1 MAANNLDALINRE
14 ITVLMGGWSA
24 EREISLKT
32 GRAVTDSIKSLGLKV
47 SGVDLTSPEDIEKII
62 NSLDLVFIALHG
74 RGGEDGN
81 IQKVLEENKIQFTGS
96 NSGACEVAMNKAE
109 TKKIW
114 RDLSLPTPDFVEIR
128 NAGTPNL
135 ETIPFLSGENDVS
148 PLEAS
153 FVVKPAREGSSFGIS
168 IVHPEEKTSLE
179 DAMKKAIEYDDILIV
194 EAFVEGD
201 EITVP
206 ILGEEILTPI
216 TIKPKNLFYDFEAKY
231 LRQDT
236 EYLKSDLN
244 PEEFDA
250 VKEFS
255 LNAFSCLG
263 CEGWGRV
270 DLIKDRNNNFQIIEV
285 NTVPGLTETS
295 LVPKSASFEGIDFN
309 SLITRILNTACVK
322 Q

>member
-74 RGGEDGN
+74 RGGEDGY
-81 IQKVLEENKIQFTGS
+81 IQKILEENKIQFTGS

-135 ETIPFLSGENDVS
+135 ETTPFLSGENDVS

-309 SLITRILNTACVK
+309 SLITRILNTACFE

>member
-1 MAANNLDALINRE
+1 MATNNLDALIHRE

-32 GRAVTDSIKSLGLKV
+32 GKAVTNSIRSLGLKV
-47 SGVDLTSPEDIEKII
+47 RDIDLISPDEIEKII

-74 RGGEDGN
+74 RGGEDGY
-81 IQKVLEENKIQFTGS
+81 IQKILEENKIQFTGS
-96 NSGACEVAMNKAE
+96 SSGACEVAMNKAE

-135 ETIPFLSGENDVS
+135 ETTPFLSGENDVS

-168 IVHPEEKTSLE
+168 IVHPEGKASLE
-179 DAMKKAIEYDDILIV
+179 DAMKEAIKYDDILIV

-231 LRQDT
+231 LSEDT

-244 PEEFDA
+244 PEEFSA

-309 SLITRILNTACVK
+309 SLVTRILNTACVK

>member
-74 RGGEDGN
+74 RGGEDGYL
-81 IQKVLEENKIQFTGS
+81 QKILEENKIQFTGS

-135 ETIPFLSGENDVS
+135 ETTPFLSGENDVS

-309 SLITRILNTACVK
+309 SLITRILNTACFE

>member
-47 SGVDLTSPEDIEKII
+47 RGVDLTSPEEIEKII

-74 RGGEDGN
+74 RGGEDGY
-81 IQKVLEENKIQFTGS
+81 IQKILEENKIQFTGS
-96 NSGACEVAMNKAE
+96 NSGASEVAMNKAE

-135 ETIPFLSGENDVS
+135 ETTPFLSGENDVS

-231 LRQDT
+231 LREDT

>member
-1 MAANNLDALINRE
+1 MATNNLDALIHRE

-32 GRAVTDSIKSLGLKV
+32 GKAVTNSIRSLGLKV
-47 SGVDLTSPEDIEKII
+47 RDIDLISPQEIEKII

-74 RGGEDGN
+74 RGGEDGY
-81 IQKVLEENKIQFTGS
+81 IQKILEENKIQFTGS
-96 NSGACEVAMNKAE
+96 NSSACEVTMNKVE

-128 NAGTPNL
+128 NAGSPNL
-135 ETIPFLSGENDVS
+135 ETTPFLSGENDVS
-148 PLEAS
+148 PLEES

-168 IVHPEEKTSLE
+168 IVHPEEETSLE

-194 EAFVEGD
+194 EAFVDGD

-216 TIKPKNLFYDFEAKY
+216 TIRPKNLFYDFEAKY
-231 LRQDT
+231 LREDT

-244 PEEFDA
+244 PEEFSA

-270 DLIKDRNNNFQIIEV
+270 DLIKDSNNNFQIIEV

-309 SLITRILNTACVK
+309 SLVTRILNTACVK

>member
-1 MAANNLDALINRE
+1 MATNNLDTLIDRE

-32 GRAVTDSIKSLGLKV
+32 GKAVTNSIRSLGLKV
-47 SGVDLTSPEDIEKII
+47 RDIDLISPDEIEKII

-74 RGGEDGN
+74 RGGEDGY
-81 IQKVLEENKIQFTGS
+81 IQKILEENKIQFTGS

-135 ETIPFLSGENDVS
+135 ETTPFLSGENDVS

-168 IVHPEEKTSLE
+168 IVHPEEGISLE
-179 DAMKKAIEYDDILIV
+179 EAMKKAIEYDDILIV

-206 ILGEEILTPI
+206 VLGEEILTPI
-216 TIKPKNLFYDFEAKY
+216 TIRPKNLFYDFEAKY
-231 LRQDT
+231 LREDT
-236 EYLKSDLN
+236 EYFKSDLN
-244 PEEFDA
+244 SEEFDA

-270 DLIKDRNNNFQIIEV
+270 DLIKDRNNNFQIIEI

-295 LVPKSASFEGIDFN
+295 LVPKSASFEGINFD
-309 SLITRILNTACVK
+309 SLIARILNTACVK

>member
-47 SGVDLTSPEDIEKII
+47 RGVDLTSPEDIEKII

-96 NSGACEVAMNKAE
+96 NSGASEVAMNKAE

-135 ETIPFLSGENDVS
+135 ETTPFLSGENDVS

-194 EAFVEGD
+194 EALGEGD

-309 SLITRILNTACVK
+309 SLITRILNTACFK

>member
-74 RGGEDGN
+74 RGGEDGY
-81 IQKVLEENKIQFTGS
+81 IQKILEENKIQFTGS

-135 ETIPFLSGENDVS
+135 ETTPFLSGENDVS

-231 LRQDT
+231 LREDT

>member
-1 MAANNLDALINRE
+1 
-14 ITVLMGGWSA
+14 
-24 EREISLKT
+24 
-32 GRAVTDSIKSLGLKV
+32 
-47 SGVDLTSPEDIEKII
+47 
-62 NSLDLVFIALHG
+62 
-74 RGGEDGN
+74 
-81 IQKVLEENKIQFTGS
+81 
-96 NSGACEVAMNKAE
+96 MNKAE

-135 ETIPFLSGENDVS
+135 ETTPFLSGENDVS

-153 FVVKPAREGSSFGIS
+153 FVVKPAREGSSLGIS
-168 IVHPEEKTSLE
+168 IVHPEGKISLE
-179 DAMKKAIEYDDILIV
+179 DAMKEAIKYDDILIV
-194 EAFVEGD
+194 EAFVEGE

-206 ILGEEILTPI
+206 ILGEEALTPV

-231 LRQDT
+231 LREDT

-244 PEEFDA
+244 PEEFTA
-250 VKEFS
+250 IKEFS

-270 DLIKDRNNNFQIIEV
+270 DLIKDRNNNFQIIEI

-295 LVPKSASFEGIDFN
+295 LVPKSASFGGIGFD
-309 SLITRILNTACVK
+309 SLIVRILNTACFK

>member
-74 RGGEDGN
+74 RGGEDGY
-81 IQKVLEENKIQFTGS
+81 IQKILEENKIQFTGS
-96 NSGACEVAMNKAE
+96 NSGASEVAMNKAE

-135 ETIPFLSGENDVS
+135 ETTPFLSGENDVS

>member
-1 MAANNLDALINRE
+1 MASNNLDALINRE

-32 GRAVTDSIKSLGLKV
+32 GEAVTDSIKSLGLKV
-47 SGVDLTSPEDIEKII
+47 RSVDLASPEEIEKII

-74 RGGEDGN
+74 RGGEDGY
-81 IQKVLEENKIQFTGS
+81 IQKILEENEIQFTGS

-114 RDLSLPTPDFVEIR
+114 RDLSLPTPDFVEVR

-135 ETIPFLSGENDVS
+135 ETIPFLSGETDIS

-168 IVHPEEKTSLE
+168 IVHPEGKISLE
-179 DAMKKAIEYDDILIV
+179 DAMKKAIKYDDILIV
-194 EAFVEGD
+194 EAFVEGE

-231 LRQDT
+231 LREDT

-244 PEEFDA
+244 PEEFRA

-255 LNAFSCLG
+255 LSAFSCLG
-263 CEGWGRV
+263 CKGWGRV
-270 DLIKDRNNNFQIIEV
+270 DLIKDRNNNFQIIEI

-295 LVPKSASFEGIDFN
+295 LVPKSASLEGIDFD
-309 SLITRILNTACVK
+309 SLINRILNTACVK
-322 Q
+322 

>member
-47 SGVDLTSPEDIEKII
+47 RGVDLTSPEEIEKII

-74 RGGEDGN
+74 RGGEDGYL
-81 IQKVLEENKIQFTGS
+81 QKILEENKIQFTGS

-135 ETIPFLSGENDVS
+135 ETTPFLSGENDVS

-231 LRQDT
+231 LREDT

-309 SLITRILNTACVK
+309 SLITRILNTACFK

>member
-1 MAANNLDALINRE
+1 MTSNNLDNLIDRE

-32 GRAVTDSIKSLGLKV
+32 GKAVTNSIRSLGLKV
-47 SGVDLTSPEDIEKII
+47 RAIDLISPDKIKNII

-74 RGGEDGN
+74 RGGEDGY
-81 IQKVLEENKIQFTGS
+81 IQKILEESKVQFTGS
-96 NSGACEVAMNKAE
+96 NSAACEVAMNKAE

-135 ETIPFLSGENDVS
+135 ETIPFLSGENDIS
-148 PLEAS
+148 PLDTS

-168 IVHPEEKTSLE
+168 IVHPEGKISLE
-179 DAMKKAIEYDDILIV
+179 DAMKEAIKYDDILLV
-194 EAFVEGD
+194 EAFVEGE

-206 ILGEEILTPI
+206 ILGEEALTPI
-216 TIKPKNLFYDFEAKY
+216 TIKPKSLFYDFEAKY
-231 LRQDT
+231 LRRDT
-236 EYLKSDLN
+236 EYLKSDLK
-244 PEEFDA
+244 PEELSA

-263 CEGWGRV
+263 CKGWGRV
-270 DLIKDRNNNFQIIEV
+270 DLIKDMNNNFQIIEI

-295 LVPKSASFEGIDFN
+295 LVPKSASFEGIDFD
-309 SLITRILNTACVK
+309 SLITGILNTACVK
-322 Q
+322 K

>member
-1 MAANNLDALINRE
+1 MSSNNLDALKDRE

-24 EREISLKT
+24 EREISLNT

-47 SGVDLTSPEDIEKII
+47 RGVDLTFPEEIEKII
-62 NSLDLVFIALHG
+62 SSLDLVFIALHG
-74 RGGEDGN
+74 RGGEDGY
-81 IQKVLEENKIQFTGS
+81 IQKILEENKIHFTGS

-114 RDLSLPTPDFVEIR
+114 RDLSIPTPDFVEIR

-135 ETIPFLSGENDVS
+135 ETIPFLSGENDIS
-148 PLEAS
+148 PLDTS

-168 IVHPEEKTSLE
+168 IVHPEGKISLE
-179 DAMKKAIEYDDILIV
+179 DAMKEAIKYDDILLV
-194 EAFVEGD
+194 EAFVEGE

-206 ILGEEILTPI
+206 ILGEEALTPI

-231 LRQDT
+231 LRRDT

-244 PEEFDA
+244 PEELSA

-263 CEGWGRV
+263 CKGWGRV
-270 DLIKDRNNNFQIIEV
+270 DLIKDMNNNFQIIEI

-295 LVPKSASFEGIDFN
+295 LVPKSASFEGIDFD
-309 SLITRILNTACVK
+309 SLITGILNTACVK
-322 Q
+322 K

>member
-47 SGVDLTSPEDIEKII
+47 RGVDLTSPEEIEKII

-74 RGGEDGN
+74 RGGEDGYL
-81 IQKVLEENKIQFTGS
+81 QKILEENKIQFTGS

-135 ETIPFLSGENDVS
+135 ETTPFLSGENDVS

-231 LRQDT
+231 LREDT

>member
-1 MAANNLDALINRE
+1 MTTNNLDTLIHRE

-32 GRAVTDSIKSLGLKV
+32 GKAVTNSIRSLGLKV
-47 SGVDLTSPEDIEKII
+47 RDIDLMSPDEIEKII

-74 RGGEDGN
+74 RGGEDGY
-81 IQKVLEENKIQFTGS
+81 IQKILEENKIQFTGS
-96 NSGACEVAMNKAE
+96 SSDACKIAMNKAE

-114 RDLSLPTPDFVEIR
+114 RDLSLPTPDFVEVR

-168 IVHPEEKTSLE
+168 IVHPEGKTSLE
-179 DAMKKAIEYDDILIV
+179 DAMKEAIKYDDILIV

-231 LRQDT
+231 LSEDT

-244 PEEFDA
+244 PEEFSA

-295 LVPKSASFEGIDFN
+295 LVPKSASFKGIDFN
-309 SLITRILNTACVK
+309 SLIARILNTACVK

>member
-1 MAANNLDALINRE
+1 MATNNLDTLIHRE

-32 GRAVTDSIKSLGLKV
+32 GKAVTNSIRSLGLKV
-47 SGVDLTSPEDIEKII
+47 RDIDLISPDEIEKII

-74 RGGEDGN
+74 RGGEDGY
-81 IQKVLEENKIQFTGS
+81 IQKILEENKIQFTGS
-96 NSGACEVAMNKAE
+96 SSGACEVAMNKAE

-114 RDLSLPTPDFVEIR
+114 RDLSLPTPDFVEVR

-135 ETIPFLSGENDVS
+135 ETTPFLSGENDVS

-168 IVHPEEKTSLE
+168 IVHPEGKTSLE
-179 DAMKKAIEYDDILIV
+179 DAMKEAIKYDDILIV

-231 LRQDT
+231 LREDT

-244 PEEFDA
+244 PEEFTA
-250 VKEFS
+250 IKEFS

-270 DLIKDRNNNFQIIEV
+270 DLIKDRNNNFQIIEI

-295 LVPKSASFEGIDFN
+295 LVPKSASFEGINFD
-309 SLITRILNTACVK
+309 SLVTRILNTACVK
-322 Q
+322 

>member
-1 MAANNLDALINRE
+1 MSSNNLDALKDRE
-14 ITVLMGGWSA
+14 ISVLMGGWSA
-24 EREISLKT
+24 EREISLNT

-47 SGVDLTSPEDIEKII
+47 RGVDLTFPEEIEKII
-62 NSLDLVFIALHG
+62 SSLDLVFIALHG
-74 RGGEDGN
+74 RGGEDGY
-81 IQKVLEENKIQFTGS
+81 IQKILEENKIQFTGS

-114 RDLSLPTPDFVEIR
+114 RDLSLPTPDFVEVR

-168 IVHPEEKTSLE
+168 IVHPEGKTSLE
-179 DAMKKAIEYDDILIV
+179 DAMKEAIKYDDILIV

-231 LRQDT
+231 LSEDT

-244 PEEFDA
+244 PEEFSA

-270 DLIKDRNNNFQIIEV
+270 DLIKDSNNNFQIIEV

-295 LVPKSASFEGIDFN
+295 LVPKSASFEGINFD

>member
-47 SGVDLTSPEDIEKII
+47 RGVDLTSPEEIEKII

-74 RGGEDGN
+74 RGGEDGYL
-81 IQKVLEENKIQFTGS
+81 QKILEENKIQFTGS

-135 ETIPFLSGENDVS
+135 ETTPFLSGENDVS

>member
-1 MAANNLDALINRE
+1 MSSNNLDALKDRE

-24 EREISLKT
+24 EREISLNT

-47 SGVDLTSPEDIEKII
+47 RGVDLTFPEEIEKII
-62 NSLDLVFIALHG
+62 SSLDLVFIALHG
-74 RGGEDGN
+74 RGGEDGY
-81 IQKVLEENKIQFTGS
+81 IQKILEENKIQFTGS
-96 NSGACEVAMNKAE
+96 SSGACEVAMNKAE

-114 RDLSLPTPDFVEIR
+114 RDLSLPTPDFVEVR

-168 IVHPEEKTSLE
+168 IVHPEGKTSLE
-179 DAMKKAIEYDDILIV
+179 DAMKEAIKYDDILIV

-231 LRQDT
+231 LSEDT

-244 PEEFDA
+244 PEEFSA

-270 DLIKDRNNNFQIIEV
+270 DLIKDSNNNFQIIEV

-309 SLITRILNTACVK
+309 SLVTRILNTACVK

>member
-47 SGVDLTSPEDIEKII
+47 RGVDLTSQEEIEKII

-74 RGGEDGN
+74 RGGEDGY
-81 IQKVLEENKIQFTGS
+81 IQKILEENKIQFTGS

-135 ETIPFLSGENDVS
+135 ETTPFLSGENDVS

-231 LRQDT
+231 LREDT

>member
-1 MAANNLDALINRE
+1 MATNNLDALIHRE
-14 ITVLMGGWSA
+14 ITVLKGGWAA

-32 GRAVTDSIKSLGLKV
+32 GKAVTNSIRSLGLKV
-47 SGVDLTSPEDIEKII
+47 RDIDLISPDEIEKII

-74 RGGEDGN
+74 RGGEDGY
-81 IQKVLEENKIQFTGS
+81 IQKILEENKIQFTGS
-96 NSGACEVAMNKAE
+96 SSGACEVAMNKAE

-114 RDLSLPTPDFVEIR
+114 RDLSLPTPDFVEVR

-135 ETIPFLSGENDVS
+135 ETIPFLSGENDIS

-168 IVHPEEKTSLE
+168 IVHPEGKTSLE
-179 DAMKKAIEYDDILIV
+179 DAMKEAIKYDDILIV

-231 LRQDT
+231 LSEDT

-244 PEEFDA
+244 PEEFSA

-270 DLIKDRNNNFQIIEV
+270 DLIKDSNNNFQIIEV

-309 SLITRILNTACVK
+309 SLITRILNTACFK

>member
-1 MAANNLDALINRE
+1 MTTNNLDTLIDRE

-32 GRAVTDSIKSLGLKV
+32 GKAVTDSIKSLGLKV
-47 SGVDLTSPEDIEKII
+47 RDIDLISPEEIEKMI

-74 RGGEDGN
+74 RGGEDGY
-81 IQKVLEENKIQFTGS
+81 IQKILEENKIQFTGS
-96 NSGACEVAMNKAE
+96 SSGACEVAMNKAE

-135 ETIPFLSGENDVS
+135 ETTPFLSGENDVS

-231 LRQDT
+231 LREDT

-244 PEEFDA
+244 PEEFGA

-295 LVPKSASFEGIDFN
+295 LVPKSASFQGIDFD

-322 Q
+322 

>member
-47 SGVDLTSPEDIEKII
+47 RSVDLTSPEELEKIV

-74 RGGEDGN
+74 RGGEDGYV
-81 IQKVLEENKIQFTGS
+81 QKILEENKIQFTGS
-96 NSGACEVAMNKAE
+96 SSGACEVAMNKAE

-114 RDLSLPTPDFVEIR
+114 RDLSLPTPDFVEIK
-128 NAGTPNL
+128 NAGTSNL
-135 ETIPFLSGENDVS
+135 ETIPFLSGENDIS
-148 PLEAS
+148 PLETS

-168 IVHPEEKTSLE
+168 IVHPEEKISLE

>member
-1 MAANNLDALINRE
+1 MTSNNLDALKDRE

-24 EREISLKT
+24 EREISLNT
-32 GRAVTDSIKSLGLKV
+32 GKAVTDSIKSLNLKV
-47 SGVDLTSPEDIEKII
+47 RSVDLTSPEEIEKLI

-74 RGGEDGN
+74 RGGEDGY
-81 IQKVLEENKIQFTGS
+81 IQKILEESKIQFTGS
-96 NSGACEVAMNKAE
+96 NSDACEVAMNKVE

-148 PLEAS
+148 SLDAS

-168 IVHPEEKTSLE
+168 IVYPEGKISLE
-179 DAMKKAIEYDDILIV
+179 DAMKEAIKFDEILMV
-194 EAFVEGD
+194 EAFVEGE

-206 ILGEEILTPI
+206 ILGDEILTPV
-216 TIKPKNLFYDFEAKY
+216 TIKSKNLFYDFEAKY
-231 LRQDT
+231 LRKDT

-244 PEEFDA
+244 PEEFTA

-295 LVPKSASFEGIDFN
+295 LVPKSASFEGMDFDG
-309 SLITRILNTACVK
+309 LIIRILNTACAK
-322 Q
+322 

>member
-47 SGVDLTSPEDIEKII
+47 SGVDLTSPEDIENII

-74 RGGEDGN
+74 RGGEDGY
-81 IQKVLEENKIQFTGS
+81 IQKILEENKIQFTGS

-135 ETIPFLSGENDVS
+135 ETTPFLSGENDVS

>member
-1 MAANNLDALINRE
+1 MATNNLDALIHRE

-32 GRAVTDSIKSLGLKV
+32 GKAVTNSIRSLGLKV
-47 SGVDLTSPEDIEKII
+47 RDIDLISPDEIEKII

-74 RGGEDGN
+74 RGGEDGY
-81 IQKVLEENKIQFTGS
+81 IQKILEENKIQFTGS
-96 NSGACEVAMNKAE
+96 SSGACEVAMNKAE

-114 RDLSLPTPDFVEIR
+114 RDLSLPTPDFVEVR

-168 IVHPEEKTSLE
+168 IVHPEGKTSLE
-179 DAMKKAIEYDDILIV
+179 DAMKEAIKYDDILIV

-231 LRQDT
+231 LSEDT

-244 PEEFDA
+244 PEEFSA

-270 DLIKDRNNNFQIIEV
+270 DLIKDINNNFQIIEV

-295 LVPKSASFEGIDFN
+295 LVPKSASFEDINFD
-309 SLITRILNTACVK
+309 SLITRILKTACVK
-322 Q
+322 

>member
-1 MAANNLDALINRE
+1 MISNNLDNLMDRE

-32 GRAVTDSIKSLGLKV
+32 GKAVTNSIKSLGLRV
-47 SGVDLTSPEDIEKII
+47 RAIDLISPDKIENII

-74 RGGEDGN
+74 RGGEDGY
-81 IQKVLEENKIQFTGS
+81 IQKILEESKIQFTGS
-96 NSGACEVAMNKAE
+96 NSDACEVAMNKAE

-135 ETIPFLSGENDVS
+135 ETTPFLSGENDVS
-148 PLEAS
+148 PLDAS

-168 IVHPEEKTSLE
+168 IVHPEGKISLE
-179 DAMKKAIEYDDILIV
+179 DAMKEAIKYDDILMV
-194 EAFVEGD
+194 EAFVDGE

-206 ILGEEILTPI
+206 ILGEEALTPI
-216 TIKPKNLFYDFEAKY
+216 TIKPKNLFYDFESKY
-231 LRQDT
+231 LRKDT

-244 PEEFDA
+244 PEEFRA

-270 DLIKDRNNNFQIIEV
+270 DLIKDRNNNFQIIEI

-295 LVPKSASFEGIDFN
+295 LVPKSASFEGINFD
-309 SLITRILNTACVK
+309 SLVTRILNTACVK
-322 Q
+322 

>member
-1 MAANNLDALINRE
+1 MASNNLDALINRE

-32 GRAVTDSIKSLGLKV
+32 GEAVTDSIKSLGLKV
-47 SGVDLTSPEDIEKII
+47 RSVDLASPEEIEKII

-74 RGGEDGN
+74 RGGEDGY
-81 IQKVLEENKIQFTGS
+81 IQKILEENEIQFTGS

-114 RDLSLPTPDFVEIR
+114 RDLSLPTPDFVEVR

-135 ETIPFLSGENDVS
+135 ETIPFLSGETDIS

-168 IVHPEEKTSLE
+168 IVHPEGKISLE
-179 DAMKKAIEYDDILIV
+179 DAMKKAIKYDDILIV
-194 EAFVEGD
+194 EAFVEGE

-231 LRQDT
+231 LREDT

-244 PEEFDA
+244 PEEFRA

-255 LNAFSCLG
+255 LSAFSCLG
-263 CEGWGRV
+263 CKGWGRV
-270 DLIKDRNNNFQIIEV
+270 DLIKDRNNNFQIIEI

-295 LVPKSASFEGIDFN
+295 LVPKSASFEGIDFD

-322 Q
+322 

>member
-1 MAANNLDALINRE
+1 MATNNLDTLIHRE

-32 GRAVTDSIKSLGLKV
+32 GKAVTNSIRSLGLKV
-47 SGVDLTSPEDIEKII
+47 RDIDLISPDEIEKII

-74 RGGEDGN
+74 RGGEDGY
-81 IQKVLEENKIQFTGS
+81 IQKILEENKIQFTGS
-96 NSGACEVAMNKAE
+96 SSGACEVAMNKAE

-114 RDLSLPTPDFVEIR
+114 RDLSLPTPDFVEVR

-168 IVHPEEKTSLE
+168 IVHPEGKTSLE
-179 DAMKKAIEYDDILIV
+179 DAMKEAIKYDDILIV

-231 LRQDT
+231 LSEDT

-244 PEEFDA
+244 PEEFSA

-270 DLIKDRNNNFQIIEV
+270 DLIKDSNNNFQIIEV

-309 SLITRILNTACVK
+309 SLVTRILNTACVK

>member
-1 MAANNLDALINRE
+1 MAANNLDALTNRE

-96 NSGACEVAMNKAE
+96 NSGASEVAMNKAE

-135 ETIPFLSGENDVS
+135 ETTPFLSGENDVS

-179 DAMKKAIEYDDILIV
+179 DAMKKAMEYDDILIV

>member
-1 MAANNLDALINRE
+1 MAANNLDALVNRE
-14 ITVLMGGWSA
+14 VTVLMGGWSA

-47 SGVDLTSPEDIEKII
+47 RGVDLTSPEEIEKII

-74 RGGEDGN
+74 RGGEDGY
-81 IQKVLEENKIQFTGS
+81 IQKILEENKIQFTGS

-135 ETIPFLSGENDVS
+135 ETTPFLSGENDVS

-168 IVHPEEKTSLE
+168 IVHPEEETSLE

-206 ILGEEILTPI
+206 ILGEEILVPI

-231 LRQDT
+231 LREDT
-236 EYLKSDLN
+236 EYLQSDLK

-295 LVPKSASFEGIDFN
+295 LVPKSASFKGIDFN

>member
-1 MAANNLDALINRE
+1 
-14 ITVLMGGWSA
+14 
-24 EREISLKT
+24 
-32 GRAVTDSIKSLGLKV
+32 
-47 SGVDLTSPEDIEKII
+47 
-62 NSLDLVFIALHG
+62 
-74 RGGEDGN
+74 
-81 IQKVLEENKIQFTGS
+81 
-96 NSGACEVAMNKAE
+96 MNKAE

-135 ETIPFLSGENDVS
+135 ETIPFLSGENDIS
-148 PLEAS
+148 PLDTS

-168 IVHPEEKTSLE
+168 IVHPEGKIALE
-179 DAMKKAIEYDDILIV
+179 DAMKEAIKYDDILLV
-194 EAFVEGD
+194 EAFVEGE

-206 ILGEEILTPI
+206 ILGEEALTPI

-231 LRQDT
+231 LRRDT

-244 PEEFDA
+244 PEELSA

-263 CEGWGRV
+263 CKGWGRV
-270 DLIKDRNNNFQIIEV
+270 DLIKDRNNNFQIIEI

-295 LVPKSASFEGIDFN
+295 LVPKSASFEGIDFD
-309 SLITRILNTACVK
+309 SLITRILNTACVEK
-322 Q
+322 

>member
-74 RGGEDGN
+74 RGGEDGY
-81 IQKVLEENKIQFTGS
+81 IQKILEENKIQFTGS

-135 ETIPFLSGENDVS
+135 ETTPFLSGENDVS

-194 EAFVEGD
+194 EAFVEGE